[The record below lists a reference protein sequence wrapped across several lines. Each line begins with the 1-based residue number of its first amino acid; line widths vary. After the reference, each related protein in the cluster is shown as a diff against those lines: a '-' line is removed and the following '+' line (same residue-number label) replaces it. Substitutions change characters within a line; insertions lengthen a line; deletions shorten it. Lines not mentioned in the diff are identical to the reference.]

1 MVQRLPGD
9 HHIPHGQQYRMMP
22 MGAQADGPRASL
34 EKQESLRTFK
44 PEGDFDF
51 RVGVDC
57 HVFGLLAERL
67 MP

>member
-1 MVQRLPGD
+1 
-9 HHIPHGQQYRMMP
+9 

-34 EKQESLRTFK
+34 EEQERLHTFE

-51 RVGVDC
+51 CVGVDC

-67 MP
+67 MPQFEGVFSWRDVHEFKSPVRIG